1 MTTFTDINGVLLNPQ
16 PTLSEVFRERL
27 DFANAVLINEPDN
40 LDKVKKALQLI
51 IEINSLM
58 LDAQLFKDLD
68 NLSRYIEPTPSI
80 LNMVEYPRD
89 ILTLLIRLGSPYAF
103 YLFQWVPYHEEA
115 KKYRLKMWHD
125 VKLFNG
131 DVHLNL
137 YPNADAFSARFK
149 DDEVE
154 YIRLSKSYLPGEDEW
169 KHPRDRQP
177 GDRNYK
183 APRSF

>member
-1 MTTFTDINGVLLNPQ
+1 MTTFTDINGALLDPQ
-16 PTLSEVFRERL
+16 PSLSEVFRERL
-27 DFANAVLINEPDN
+27 DFAQAVLLNESDH
-40 LDKVKKALQLI
+40 LDKVKQALELI
-51 IEINSLM
+51 TEINLLM

-68 NLSRYIEPTPSI
+68 NLNRYCEPTPSI
-80 LNMVEYPRD
+80 LSMVERPRD
-89 ILTLLIRLGSPYAF
+89 VFSLLIRLGSPYAF

-115 KKYRLKMWHD
+115 KRYRLKMWHD

-137 YPNADAFSARFK
+137 YPNADAFSAKFK

-154 YIRLSKSYLPGEDEW
+154 FIRLSKAYLPGEDEW
-169 KHPRDRQP
+169 KHPRDRVL

-183 APRSF
+183 APKVL